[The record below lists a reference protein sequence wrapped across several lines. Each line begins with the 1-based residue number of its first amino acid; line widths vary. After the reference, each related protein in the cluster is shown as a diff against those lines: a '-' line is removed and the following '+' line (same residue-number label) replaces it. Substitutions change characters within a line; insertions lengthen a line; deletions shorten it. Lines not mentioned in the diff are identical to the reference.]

1 MKIYTKTGDDGTTA
15 LYGGKRLSKSDL
27 RIDAYGT
34 VDELNAHIGLLR
46 DQSDDNADKAFLLE
60 IQDKLFTLGSNLASN
75 PEKAKPKS
83 IPDIVTADIENLEN
97 AIDTMNEILEPL
109 QYFILPGGHVNIS
122 QSHIARCVC
131 RRTERICV
139 ALSQVEKVDP
149 LIVKYLNR
157 LSDYLFTYSRKLAKL
172 LMVEELKWEAKV

>member
-15 LYGGKRLSKSDL
+15 LFGGKRLSKSDL
-27 RIDAYGT
+27 RIDSYGT
-34 VDELNAHIGLLR
+34 VDELNSHVGLLK
-46 DQSDDNADKAFLLE
+46 DQSANAEDKAFLLE
-60 IQDKLFTLGSNLASN
+60 IQDKLFTLGSILASN
-75 PEKAKPKS
+75 PEKKRPKS
-83 IPDIVTADIENLEN
+83 IPDIVQADIEKLEKE
-97 AIDTMNEILEPL
+97 IDTINEILEPL

-139 ALSQVEKVDP
+139 ALSQVEDVDS
-149 LIVKYLNR
+149 LIIKYLNR

-172 LMVEELKWEAKV
+172 LSIDEVKWEAKL

>member
-1 MKIYTKTGDDGTTA
+1 MQIYTKTGDDGTTA
-15 LYGGKRLSKSDL
+15 LYGGKRLAKSDL
-27 RIDAYGT
+27 RIDSYGT

-46 DQSDDNADKAFLLE
+46 DLSTIEDDKAFLLE
-60 IQDKLFTLGSNLASN
+60 IQDKLFTLGSILASN
-75 PEKAKPKS
+75 PDKEKPKS
-83 IPDIVTADIENLEN
+83 IPDILKSDIKKLEN
-97 AIDTMNEILEPL
+97 EIDAINEIIEPL

-139 ALSQVEKVDP
+139 ALSQIEKVDS
-149 LIVKYLNR
+149 LIIKYLNR

-172 LMVEELKWEAKV
+172 LSVDELKWEAKI

>member
-46 DQSDDNADKAFLLE
+46 DLSDQKDDQIFLLE

-83 IPDIVTADIENLEN
+83 IPDILVLDIENLEN
-97 AIDTMNEILEPL
+97 EIDKINEILEPL

-139 ALSQVEKVDP
+139 ALSQVEKVDD
-149 LIVKYLNR
+149 LIIKYLNR

-172 LMVEELKWEAKV
+172 LIVKELKWEAKV

>member
-1 MKIYTKTGDDGTTA
+1 MKIYTKTGDNGTTA

-46 DQSDDNADKAFLLE
+46 DLSTEESDKTFLLE

-75 PEKAKPKS
+75 PEKEKPKS
-83 IPDIVTADIENLEN
+83 IPDILSIDIEKLEN
-97 AIDTMNEILEPL
+97 EIDAINEILEPL
-109 QYFILPGGHVNIS
+109 QYFILPGGHANIS

-139 ALSQVEKVDP
+139 ALSQVEKVDA
-149 LIVKYLNR
+149 LILKYLNR

-172 LMVEELKWEAKV
+172 LMVEELKWEAKL